1 MQANDMAESIDH
13 GSDPLPQISN
23 DELERRVLY
32 TMLAPCVNLARG
44 FALPLKEL
52 AHLVETAYYHEL
64 KRAGLKQSDAAD
76 VLGVSSR
83 KVVTLSRQ
91 LKEIFRAVELEGTL
105 PRKIE
110 FLLWTGPQTEGRL
123 RQFFHE
129 HSDAEISASLGALQR
144 EGRVK
149 RLNKRP
155 AEYLVEGRNFRLYK
169 ENWIARLDG
178 LNNLLG
184 NVRDV
189 IRARFFERD
198 ERAFARTLSFR
209 LRAEDLEELQALY
222 EEVVW
227 PRITELEARVDAAED
242 AETFNLSMLW
252 APHQEESESPS
263 S

>member
-1 MQANDMAESIDH
+1 MAESLEH
-13 GSDPLPQISN
+13 GVEPLPEIPLA
-23 DELERRVLY
+23 ELERRVLY

-44 FALPLKEL
+44 FTLPLKEL

-64 KRAGLKQSDAAD
+64 KRSGFKQSDAAE

-129 HSDAEISASLGALQR
+129 HSEDEISASLKTLQR
-144 EGRVK
+144 DGRVK

-155 AEYLVEGRNFRLYK
+155 AEYFVEGRNFRLYK

-189 IRARFFERD
+189 IKARFFERD

-209 LRAEDLEELQALY
+209 LRARDLEELQALY
-222 EEVVW
+222 EEVIW
-227 PRITELEARVDAAED
+227 PRITELEARVEDAED
-242 AETFNLSMLW
+242 ADTFNLSVLW
-252 APHQEESESPS
+252 APHQVEDEAS
-263 S
+263 ST

>member
-1 MQANDMAESIDH
+1 MAEPLEHDL
-13 GSDPLPQISN
+13 DPLPTIPRE
-23 DELERRVLY
+23 ELERRVLY
-32 TMLAPCVNLARG
+32 TMLAPCVDLARG
-44 FALPLKEL
+44 FSLPLKEL
-52 AHLVETAYYHEL
+52 GHLVETAYYHEL

-129 HSDAEISASLGALQR
+129 HEDEEIEQALGTLLS

-149 RLNKRP
+149 KLNKRP
-155 AEYLVEGRNFRLYK
+155 AEYLVEGRHFRLYR

-198 ERAFARTLSFR
+198 ERAFARTLNFR
-209 LRAEDLEELQALY
+209 LRPEDLEELQALY
-222 EEVVW
+222 EQVIW
-227 PRITELEARVDAAED
+227 PKITELEGRVEASQEADA
-242 AETFNLSMLW
+242 FNLSVMW
-252 APHQEESESPS
+252 APDGVQK
-263 S
+263 